1 MPSQAP
7 CRQAPHD
14 DEALGVDRG
23 AAVLLTAFTGGLVA
37 LQAPIN
43 STLGRSIGTW
53 QAAFLSFAIGTVA
66 LALVAALATGGLS
79 QIAGVRDVSLVYLT
93 GGLLG
98 AVYVTSILVTVR
110 TLGLGGV
117 TAATIAAQ
125 LAVSVVVDHFGL
137 LGVDKQPITA
147 GRVAGVVLL
156 SLGTYL
162 VVRD

>member
-1 MPSQAP
+1 M
-7 CRQAPHD
+7 
-14 DEALGVDRG
+14 DRG

-53 QAAFLSFAIGTVA
+53 QAALVSFAIGTVA
-66 LALVAALATGGLS
+66 LALIASLATGGLG
-79 QIAGVRDVSLVYLT
+79 QIGEVRHVSVVYLT

-98 AVYVTSILVTVR
+98 AAYITSVLVTVR

-137 LGVDKQPITA
+137 IGVARQPITA
-147 GRVAGVVLL
+147 ARVAGVVLL
-156 SLGTYL
+156 GLGTYL